1 METSACGFTDENQK
15 KIKVILE
22 KHNLLSPE
30 QRASMLYALSEIA
43 ESMEKISLQMIPR
56 LASMEAESDVSA
68 VKDALWDIR
77 EEFRHVQ
84 YHIDDGQ
91 LKDL

>member
-1 METSACGFTDENQK
+1 MM
-15 KIKVILE
+15 ILG
-22 KHNLLSPE
+22 KHNLLSSE
-30 QRASMLYALSEIA
+30 QRASTLYALSEIA
-43 ESMEKISLQMIPR
+43 ESMEKIFLQMIPR
-56 LASMEAESDVSA
+56 LASMGAESDVDA